1 MADHSNL
8 PAPYES
14 PWRQLGRAA
23 AAVVASLRLDLRSL
37 WRRNSAG
44 ELTRPAWW
52 PRGLAPLFW
61 PLVLAGALALLAA
74 VGTGLIQLLQRPPAP
89 PAPVAERPAEV
100 GPAADPPPL
109 LQDMQPIN
117 PQQAAPQL
125 PTPQASQQQADRP
138 QAAPPPPLELQPTQP
153 PDPLLAAFAQGE
165 GQALIAAATAQ
176 PELGLLQLQL
186 SPAYEALGARQQRRW
201 AETWLEHSLDLGF
214 EQLVLLDGDGQ
225 TVGYRARVGSG
236 MILLDP
242 DNAS

>member
-1 MADHSNL
+1 MAEHSNL

-23 AAVVASLRLDLRSL
+23 AAVLASLRLDLRSL

-44 ELTRPAWW
+44 ELSRPAWW
-52 PRGLAPLFW
+52 PRDVAPLFW
-61 PLVLAGALALLAA
+61 PLVLAGALALLVA

-89 PAPVAERPAEV
+89 PAPVVERPADVGPADV
-100 GPAADPPPL
+100 GPAADLPPL
-109 LQDMQPIN
+109 LQDMQPKDP
-117 PQQAAPQL
+117 PQ
-125 PTPQASQQQADRP
+125 DERP
-138 QAAPPPPLELQPTQP
+138 QAAPPPPLELDPQPAQV
-153 PDPLLAAFAQGE
+153 PDPLLAALAQGE
-165 GQALIAAATAQ
+165 GQALITAASAQ

-186 SPAYEALGARQQRRW
+186 SPAYDALGARQQRRW
-201 AETWLEHSLDLGF
+201 AETWLQQSLELGF

-242 DNAS
+242 GNAS

>member
-23 AAVVASLRLDLRSL
+23 AAVLASLRLDLRSL
-37 WRRNSAG
+37 WRRNRDG

-52 PRGLAPLFW
+52 PRDLAPLFW
-61 PLVLAGALALLAA
+61 PLVLAGALTLLVA
-74 VGTGLIQLLQRPPAP
+74 VGTGLIQRLQRPPAP
-89 PAPVAERPAEV
+89 PAPVAERPADV
-100 GPAADPPPL
+100 GPTADLPAL
-109 LQDMQPIN
+109 LQDMQPID
-117 PQQAAPQL
+117 PQQAAPQA
-125 PTPQASQQQADRP
+125 T
-138 QAAPPPPLELQPTQP
+138 PPPPLELQPAQP

-165 GQALIAAATAQ
+165 GQTLIAAATAQ

-186 SPAYEALGARQQRRW
+186 SPAYDALGARQQRRW
-201 AETWLEHSLDLGF
+201 AETWLQQSLELGF

>member
-1 MADHSNL
+1 
-8 PAPYES
+8 
-14 PWRQLGRAA
+14 
-23 AAVVASLRLDLRSL
+23 
-37 WRRNSAG
+37 
-44 ELTRPAWW
+44 
-52 PRGLAPLFW
+52 
-61 PLVLAGALALLAA
+61 
-74 VGTGLIQLLQRPPAP
+74 
-89 PAPVAERPAEV
+89 
-100 GPAADPPPL
+100 L
-109 LQDMQPIN
+109 LQDMQPKD
-117 PQQAAPQL
+117 P
-125 PTPQASQQQADRP
+125 QQADRP

-186 SPAYEALGARQQRRW
+186 SPAYGALGGRQQRRW

>member
-23 AAVVASLRLDLRSL
+23 AAVLASLRLDLRSL
-37 WRRNSAG
+37 WRRNRDG

-52 PRGLAPLFW
+52 PRDLAPLFW
-61 PLVLAGALALLAA
+61 PLVLAGALTLLVA

-89 PAPVAERPAEV
+89 PAPVAERPADV
-100 GPAADPPPL
+100 GPAADLPAL
-109 LQDMQPIN
+109 LQDMQPK
-117 PQQAAPQL
+117 APEQD
-125 PTPQASQQQADRP
+125 DRP
-138 QAAPPPPLELQPTQP
+138 QAAPSPPPELQPAP
-153 PDPLLAAFAQGE
+153 APDPLLAAFAQGE
-165 GQALIAAATAQ
+165 GQTLIAAATAQ

-186 SPAYEALGARQQRRW
+186 SPAYDALGARQQRRW
-201 AETWLEHSLDLGF
+201 AETWLQQSLELGF
-214 EQLVLLDGDGQ
+214 EQLVLLDGNGQ

>member
-1 MADHSNL
+1 MAEHSNL

-23 AAVVASLRLDLRSL
+23 AAVLASLRLDLRSL

-44 ELTRPAWW
+44 ELSRPAWW
-52 PRGLAPLFW
+52 PRDVAPLFW
-61 PLVLAGALALLAA
+61 PLVLAGALALLVA

-89 PAPVAERPAEV
+89 PAPVVERPADVGPADV
-100 GPAADPPPL
+100 GPAADLPPL
-109 LQDMQPIN
+109 LQDMQPKDP
-117 PQQAAPQL
+117 PQ
-125 PTPQASQQQADRP
+125 DERP
-138 QAAPPPPLELQPTQP
+138 QAAPPPPLELDLQPAQV
-153 PDPLLAAFAQGE
+153 PDPLLAALAQGE
-165 GQALIAAATAQ
+165 GQALIAAASAQ

-186 SPAYEALGARQQRRW
+186 SPAYDALGARQQRRW
-201 AETWLEHSLDLGF
+201 AETWLQQSLELGF

-242 DNAS
+242 GNAS

>member
-8 PAPYES
+8 PAPYEN

-89 PAPVAERPAEV
+89 PAPVAERPADV
-100 GPAADPPPL
+100 GPAADLKPL
-109 LQDMQPIN
+109 LQDMQPN
-117 PQQAAPQL
+117 D
-125 PTPQASQQQADRP
+125 SQQADRP
-138 QAAPPPPLELQPTQP
+138 QAAPPPPLELQPAP
-153 PDPLLAAFAQGE
+153 APDPLLAAFAQGE

-186 SPAYEALGARQQRRW
+186 SPAYGALGGRQQRRW

>member
-23 AAVVASLRLDLRSL
+23 AAVLASLGLDLRSL
-37 WRRNSAG
+37 WRRNRDG

-52 PRGLAPLFW
+52 PRDLAPLFW
-61 PLVLAGALALLAA
+61 PLVLAGALTLLVA
-74 VGTGLIQLLQRPPAP
+74 VGTGLIQRLQRPPAP
-89 PAPVAERPAEV
+89 PAPVAERPADV
-100 GPAADPPPL
+100 GPTADLPAL
-109 LQDMQPIN
+109 LQDMQPID
-117 PQQAAPQL
+117 PQQAAPQA
-125 PTPQASQQQADRP
+125 T
-138 QAAPPPPLELQPTQP
+138 PPPPLEPAP
-153 PDPLLAAFAQGE
+153 APDPLLAAFAQGE
-165 GQALIAAATAQ
+165 GQTLIAAATAQ

-186 SPAYEALGARQQRRW
+186 SPAYDALGARQQRRW
-201 AETWLEHSLDLGF
+201 AETWLQQSLELGF

>member
-23 AAVVASLRLDLRSL
+23 AAVLASLRLDLRSL
-37 WRRNSAG
+37 WRRNREG

-52 PRGLAPLFW
+52 PRDLAPLFW
-61 PLVLAGALALLAA
+61 PLVLAAALALLVA
-74 VGTGLIQLLQRPPAP
+74 VGMGLIQLLQRPPAT
-89 PAPVAERPAEV
+89 PAPVVERPADVGPADV
-100 GPAADPPPL
+100 GPAANLPPL
-109 LQDMQPIN
+109 LQDMQPKDP
-117 PQQAAPQL
+117 PQ
-125 PTPQASQQQADRP
+125 DERP
-138 QAAPPPPLELQPTQP
+138 QAAPPTPLDLQPAP
-153 PDPLLAAFAQGE
+153 ALDPLLAAFAQGD

-176 PELGLLQLQL
+176 PELGQLQLQL

-201 AETWLEHSLDLGF
+201 AETWLQQSLELGF
-214 EQLVLLDGDGQ
+214 EQLVLLGGDGQ

-242 DNAS
+242 GNAS